1 MQYVVYRRKIDPP
14 ASSSLVVARTWP
26 TISTRYGREPSG
38 PIDVLSRSAPWR
50 TQACH
55 DS

>member
-1 MQYVVYRRKIDPP
+1 MQYVVYRRKIDPRAP
-14 ASSSLVVARTWP
+14 SSPVVARTWL
-26 TISTRYGREPSG
+26 TISTRYGLEPSG
-38 PIDVLSRSAPWR
+38 PIDALSRSAQWP